1 MIKLI
6 SYEFVED
13 TLQCVLN
20 REPGHNV
27 AGLLLPFLGL
37 ACRLGLVEIKDKED
51 N

>member
-1 MIKLI
+1 MKLI

-20 REPGHNV
+20 REPGWTV
-27 AGLLLPFLGL
+27 AGLLIPFLGF
-37 ACRLGLVEIKDKED
+37 ACRLGLVETKDKED